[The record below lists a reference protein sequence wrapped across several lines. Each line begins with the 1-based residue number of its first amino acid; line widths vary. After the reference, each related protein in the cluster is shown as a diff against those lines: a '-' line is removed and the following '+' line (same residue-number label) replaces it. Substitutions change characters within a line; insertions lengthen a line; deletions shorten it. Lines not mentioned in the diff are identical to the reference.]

1 MTYPMPPHGPKRSP
15 FASPAVLVAIVVG
28 VLVLIG
34 GVAGAFVY
42 ANSQSD
48 ETDTAA
54 PASQSET
61 NQDRPS
67 QSTVTVTQPPSQAP
81 TTPQQT
87 AAPAPTTAHSSPSV
101 SGATWQGFVGS
112 SAQCNA
118 DDAAVFIGYTD
129 RSQVVICQ
137 VGSQEGRNYYKGAA
151 DGGSVEI
158 GYPSRSGDVF
168 TAVNG
173 GTTYQVSTS
182 SLLITEPD
190 GTPHVETMIQAWV
203 D

>member
-1 MTYPMPPHGPKRSP
+1 MTYPMPPQGPKRSP
-15 FASPAVLVAIVVG
+15 WASPAVLVAIVVG

-42 ANSQSD
+42 ANAHSD

-54 PASQSET
+54 PPSQSESKAE
-61 NQDRPS
+61 RPS
-67 QSTVTVTQPPSQAP
+67 QSTVTVTQSPSQVP
-81 TTPQQT
+81 TQQQT
-87 AAPAPTTAHSSPSV
+87 TAPAPPTSHSSPSV
-101 SGATWQGFVGS
+101 SGASWQGFVGS
-112 SAQCNA
+112 AAQCNA

-129 RSQVVICQ
+129 RSQVVVCQ

-158 GYPSRSGDVF
+158 DYPTRSGDVF
-168 TAVNG
+168 TAVND

-190 GTPHVETMIQAWV
+190 GTPHVETMVQSWV